1 MDKILL
7 TKNSNNR
14 EATLTVPL
22 ELRAKV
28 SFNVIT
34 DIIMMNNCNLTVYKV
49 DFQKVIILN
58 IKGEENSIKNVT
70 NKIEGLL

>member
-7 TKNSNNR
+7 TRSNNNR
-14 EATLTVPL
+14 EVTLTVPL

-49 DFQKVIILN
+49 DLQKVIILN

>member
-7 TKNSNNR
+7 TRGNNNR
-14 EATLTVPL
+14 EVTLTVPL

-49 DFQKVIILN
+49 DLQKVIILN

>member
-7 TKNSNNR
+7 TKSSNNR

-49 DFQKVIILN
+49 DLQKVIILN

>member
-49 DFQKVIILN
+49 DLQKVIILN